1 MSNPEPGS
9 LEARLPL
16 HLETVHLGAEPVGL
30 VIVDAV
36 VGFTRRGNLADAR
49 HMVPMVQ
56 RIAAIYR
63 DLADRLGDRLR
74 VLCFLDRHHADIPEP
89 PYPPH
94 CVTGTGE
101 DLLDPDLEFLQADP
115 RVTFVAKDCI
125 NGFVGAIDRATGHN
139 AFCQWVIDHGLRT
152 LLVTGDCT
160 DICVSDFVLST
171 LSARN
176 HGLLT
181 AVDADADRTAYAAA
195 ITGLRVAVLADACD
209 TFDAPGVHE
218 RAAAHHVG
226 LWMMASRGAVVASGY
241 ALAGDDDLETT

>member
-1 MSNPEPGS
+1 MTDAQG

-16 HLETVHLGAEPVGL
+16 SLQTVDLGQGTVGL
-30 VIVDAV
+30 IIVDAV
-36 VGFTRRGNLADAR
+36 VGFTRRGNLADAE
-49 HMVPMVQ
+49 HMVPMVG
-56 RIAAIYR
+56 RIAEVYH
-63 DLADRLGDRLR
+63 DLTARLGDRLR
-74 VLCFLDRHHADIPEP
+74 VFCFIDRHHADIPEP

-101 DLLDPDLEFLQADP
+101 DELDPDLEFLKADP
-115 RVTFVAKDCI
+115 RVTFVPKDCI
-125 NGFVGAIDRATGHN
+125 NGFVGAIDRITGIN
-139 AFCQWVIDHGLRT
+139 AFCRWVIDHGVDT

-181 AVDADADRTAYAAA
+181 DRDPDTDRAGYVAA

-209 TFDAPGVHE
+209 TFEAPGFHD
-218 RAAAHHVG
+218 RAAAQHVG
-226 LWMMASRGAVVASGY
+226 LWMMASRGALVADAY
-241 ALAGDDDLETT
+241 LIGDR

>member
-1 MSNPEPGS
+1 MTDAQG

-16 HLETVHLGAEPVGL
+16 SLQTVVLGQGNIGL

-36 VGFTRRGNLADAR
+36 VGFTRRGNLADAL
-49 HMVPMVQ
+49 HMVPMVG
-56 RIAAIYR
+56 RIAEVYH
-63 DLADRLGDRLR
+63 DLTDRLGERLR
-74 VLCFLDRHHADIPEP
+74 VLCFVDRHHADIPEP

-101 DLLDPDLEFLQADP
+101 DELDPDLEFLKADR

-125 NGFVGAIDRATGHN
+125 NGFVGAIDRATGVN
-139 AFCQWVIDHGLRT
+139 AFCRWVIDHRVET

-181 AVDADADRTAYAAA
+181 DRDPVADRAAYVAA

-209 TFDAPGVHE
+209 TFDAPGFHE

-226 LWMMASRGAVVASGY
+226 LWMMASRGALVASDYVIG
-241 ALAGDDDLETT
+241 AR

>member
-1 MSNPEPGS
+1 MSGPSE
-9 LEARLPL
+9 LETLLPL
-16 HLETVHLGAEPVGL
+16 TLQSVDLGQGTVGL
-30 VIVDAV
+30 IIVDAV
-36 VGFTRRGNLADAR
+36 VGFTRRGNLADAE

-56 RIAAIYR
+56 RIAAVYH
-63 DLADRLGDRLR
+63 DLVARLGDRLR
-74 VLCFLDRHHADIPEP
+74 VLCFVDRHHADIPEP

-94 CVTGTGE
+94 CITGTGE
-101 DLLDPDLEFLQADP
+101 DELDPDLEFLKADP

-125 NGFVGAIDRATGHN
+125 NGFVGAIDRDTGVN
-139 AFCQWVIDHGLRT
+139 AFCRWVIDHGVDT

-181 AVDADADRTAYAAA
+181 DLDPADRAGYVAA

-209 TFDAPGVHE
+209 TFHAPGFHD
-218 RAAAHHVG
+218 RTAAHHAG
-226 LWMMASRGAVVASGY
+226 LWMMASRGAIVASDYSIG
-241 ALAGDDDLETT
+241 AR